1 MFPIIRWGER
11 ASDEHSRV
19 VERRSPPYKVSLFD
33 GEGDDGDDGGGGC
46 DDGEKAFLYSGANI
60 FSFRFQHD
68 QCCIYTRAA
77 CLNKWLPTTRF
88 VIRQNFGIQIYPPT
102 FHPTY
107 SKERLTEE
115 LSWWLETRL
124 KCLLQEM
131 VVLPTT
137 LYRPHQ
143 KLSNHYRYRK
153 FLEG

>member
-19 VERRSPPYKVSLFD
+19 VERRSPPCKVSLFD
-33 GEGDDGDDGGGGC
+33 GVGDDGG
-46 DDGEKAFLYSGANI
+46 DGDGKKAFWYSGANI

-88 VIRQNFGIQIYPPT
+88 VKWKTKVRDSTLPT
-102 FHPTY
+102 HLSPNIFKRKTHW
-107 SKERLTEE
+107 RII
-115 LSWWLETRL
+115 SWWLETSL